1 MTNFKNYLEAKVNS
15 RGNKNLN
22 YLSSFFS
29 ETELSILSDKTI
41 SIVGT
46 NGKSST
52 AINIAMLLKG
62 LDKSYIAFTSPHLF
76 DYKERITANKDI
88 NFNQYIQHLENF
100 ELENNITLGYFESTF
115 LIAAKA
121 FLHNDFDYFI
131 CEAGIGGKYD
141 TTSVIQSR
149 TVVLTSIGLDHTDI
163 LGTKITDILNQK
175 INVSNNIKTLFVSV
189 LNEEY
194 IEIIKSEYSNYSQS
208 IYLSDYLNSKNIL
221 ISNLIFKDLN
231 YYLSLM
237 VVDSLI
243 QDIKYADL
251 TNIKIQEVKGR
262 FEIVNDSPVKIIDG
276 AHNREG
282 VEILLRNYENKYGHL
297 NTDLFLGFKKGK
309 DINNI
314 INLIIEKT
322 KYNLHLIEDDTFFDQ
337 EITKEIGCLLDKHC
351 KNYKISSL
359 EQFNKNKNPSILLGS
374 LYLIG
379 EYKKRNIK

>member
-1 MTNFKNYLEAKVNS
+1 MTNLKNYLEAKVNS

-29 ETELSILSDKTI
+29 ETELSILSKKTI

-52 AINIAMLLKG
+52 ANNIAMLLEG
-62 LDKSYIAFTSPHLF
+62 LDKSYIVFTSPHLY
-76 DYKERITANKDI
+76 DYKERITAHKDL
-88 NFNQYIQHLENF
+88 NLNQYIEYLENF
-100 ELENNITLGYFESTF
+100 ELENNIILGYFESTF

-121 FLHNDFDYFI
+121 FLHNDLDYFI

-141 TTSVIQSR
+141 TTSIIQSK

-163 LGTKITDILNQK
+163 LGNKITDILDQK
-175 INVSNNIKTLFVSV
+175 IYVSNNIETLFVSV
-189 LNEEY
+189 LNDDL
-194 IEIIKSEYSNYSQS
+194 IEIIKSEYTNYSKS
-208 IYLSDYLNSKNIL
+208 IFLSEYLNSKNI
-221 ISNLIFKDLN
+221 SFSKLIFKDLN

-237 VVDSLI
+237 VVDFLLH
-243 QDIKYADL
+243 DIKYADL
-251 TNIKIQEVKGR
+251 TNIKIKEAKGR

-276 AHNREG
+276 AHNYEG

-297 NTDLFLGFKKGK
+297 NTDIFLGFKKGK

-314 INLIIEKT
+314 LNLIIGKT
-322 KYNLHLIEDDTFFDQ
+322 NYNLHLIEDDTFFDQ
-337 EITKEIGCLLDKHC
+337 EITKEIGYLLDKYG
-351 KNYKISSL
+351 KNYKIASL
-359 EQFNKNKNPSILLGS
+359 EQFKKNKNPSILLGS

-379 EYKKRNIK
+379 EYKKREL

>member
-1 MTNFKNYLEAKVNS
+1 MTNLKNYLEAKVNS

-29 ETELSILSDKTI
+29 ETELSILSKKTI

-52 AINIAMLLKG
+52 ANNIAMLLGG
-62 LDKSYIAFTSPHLF
+62 LDKSYIAFTSPHLY
-76 DYKERITANKDI
+76 DYEERITAHKDL
-88 NFNQYIQHLENF
+88 NLNQYIEYLENF
-100 ELENNITLGYFESTF
+100 ELENNIILGYFESTF

-121 FLHNDFDYFI
+121 FLHNDLDYFI

-141 TTSVIQSR
+141 TTSIIQSK

-163 LGTKITDILNQK
+163 LGNKITDILDQK
-175 INVSNNIKTLFVSV
+175 IYVSNNIETLFVSV
-189 LNEEY
+189 LNEDL
-194 IEIIKSEYSNYSQS
+194 IEIIKSEYTNYSKS
-208 IYLSDYLNSKNIL
+208 IFLSEYLNSKNI
-221 ISNLIFKDLN
+221 SFSKLIFKDLN

-237 VVDSLI
+237 VVDLLL
-243 QDIKYADL
+243 QDIEYADL
-251 TNIKIQEVKGR
+251 TNIKIKEAKGR

-276 AHNREG
+276 AHNYEG

-297 NTDLFLGFKKGK
+297 NTDIFLGFKKGK

-314 INLIIEKT
+314 LNLIIGKT
-322 KYNLHLIEDDTFFDQ
+322 NYNLHLIEDDTFFDQ
-337 EITKEIGCLLDKHC
+337 EITKEIGYLLDKHG
-351 KNYKISSL
+351 KNYKIASL
-359 EQFNKNKNPSILLGS
+359 EQFKKNKNPSILLGS

-379 EYKKRNIK
+379 EYKKREL

>member
-1 MTNFKNYLEAKVNS
+1 MTNLKNYLEAKVNS

-29 ETELSILSDKTI
+29 ETELSILSKKTI

-52 AINIAMLLKG
+52 ANNIAMLLGG
-62 LDKSYIAFTSPHLF
+62 LDKSYIAFTSPHLY
-76 DYKERITANKDI
+76 DYKERITAHKDL
-88 NFNQYIQHLENF
+88 NLNQYIEYLENF
-100 ELENNITLGYFESTF
+100 ELENNIILGYFESTF

-141 TTSVIQSR
+141 TTSIIQSK
-149 TVVLTSIGLDHTDI
+149 TVVLTSIALDHTDI
-163 LGTKITDILNQK
+163 LGNKITDILDQK
-175 INVSNNIKTLFVSV
+175 IYVSNNIETLFVSV
-189 LNEEY
+189 LNDDL
-194 IEIIKSEYSNYSQS
+194 IEIIKSEYTNYAKS
-208 IYLSDYLNSKNIL
+208 IFLSEYLNSKNI
-221 ISNLIFKDLN
+221 SFSKLIFKDLN

-237 VVDSLI
+237 VVDLLL

-251 TNIKIQEVKGR
+251 TNIKIKEAKGR

-276 AHNREG
+276 AHNYEG
-282 VEILLRNYENKYGHL
+282 VEILLRNYENKYGNL
-297 NTDLFLGFKKGK
+297 NTDIFLGFKKGK

-314 INLIIEKT
+314 LNLIIGKT
-322 KYNLHLIEDDTFFDQ
+322 NYNLHLIEDDTFFDQ
-337 EITKEIGCLLDKHC
+337 EITKEIGYLLDKYG
-351 KNYKISSL
+351 KNYKIASL
-359 EQFNKNKNPSILLGS
+359 EQFKKNKNPSILLGS

-379 EYKKRNIK
+379 EYKKREL

>member
-1 MTNFKNYLEAKVNS
+1 LTNLKNYLEAKVNS

-29 ETELSILSDKTI
+29 ETELSILSKKTI

-52 AINIAMLLKG
+52 ANNIAMLLGG
-62 LDKSYIAFTSPHLF
+62 LDKSYIAFTSPHLY
-76 DYKERITANKDI
+76 DYKERITAHKDL
-88 NFNQYIQHLENF
+88 NLNQYIEYLENF
-100 ELENNITLGYFESTF
+100 ELENNIILGYFESTF

-141 TTSVIQSR
+141 TTSIIQSK

-163 LGTKITDILNQK
+163 LGNKITEILDQK
-175 INVSNNIKTLFVSV
+175 IYVSNNIETLLVSV
-189 LNEEY
+189 LNEDL
-194 IEIIKSEYSNYSQS
+194 IEIIKSEYTNYSKS
-208 IYLSDYLNSKNIL
+208 IFLSEYLNSKNI
-221 ISNLIFKDLN
+221 SFSKLIFKDLN

-237 VVDSLI
+237 VVDLLL

-251 TNIKIQEVKGR
+251 TNIKIKEAKGR

-276 AHNREG
+276 AHNYEG

-297 NTDLFLGFKKGK
+297 NTDIFLGFKKGK

-314 INLIIEKT
+314 LNLIIGKT
-322 KYNLHLIEDDTFFDQ
+322 NYNLHLIEDDTFFDQ
-337 EITKEIGCLLDKHC
+337 EITKEIGYLLDKYG
-351 KNYKISSL
+351 KNYKIASL
-359 EQFNKNKNPSILLGS
+359 EQFKKNKNPSILLGS

-379 EYKKRNIK
+379 EYKKREL

>member
-1 MTNFKNYLEAKVNS
+1 MTNLKNYLEAKVNI

-29 ETELSILSDKTI
+29 ETELLILSDKTI

-52 AINIAMLLKG
+52 ANNIAMLLKG
-62 LDKSYIAFTSPHLF
+62 LDKSYIAFTSPHLY
-76 DYKERITANKDI
+76 DYKERITAHKDL
-88 NFNQYIQHLENF
+88 NLNQYIEYLETF
-100 ELENNITLGYFESTF
+100 ELENNIILGYFESIF

-121 FLHNDFDYFI
+121 FLHNDLDYFI

-141 TTSVIQSR
+141 TTSIIQSK

-163 LGTKITDILNQK
+163 LGNKITDILDQK
-175 INVSNNIKTLFVSV
+175 IYVSNNIETLFVSV
-189 LNEEY
+189 LNEDL
-194 IEIIKSEYSNYSQS
+194 IEIIKSEYTNYSKS
-208 IYLSDYLNSKNIL
+208 IYLSEYLNSKNI
-221 ISNLIFKDLN
+221 SFSKLIFKDLN

-237 VVDSLI
+237 VVDLLL

-251 TNIKIQEVKGR
+251 TNIKIKEAKGR

-276 AHNREG
+276 AHNYEG

-297 NTDLFLGFKKGK
+297 NTDLFVGFKKGK
-309 DINNI
+309 DINSI
-314 INLIIEKT
+314 FNLIIGKT
-322 KYNLHLIEDDTFFDQ
+322 NYNLHLIEDDTFFDQ
-337 EITKEIGCLLDKHC
+337 EITKEIGYLLDKHG

-359 EQFNKNKNPSILLGS
+359 EQFKRNKNPSILLGS

-379 EYKKRNIK
+379 EYKKRNI

>member
-1 MTNFKNYLEAKVNS
+1 MTNLKNYLEAKVNS

-29 ETELSILSDKTI
+29 ETELSILSKKTI

-52 AINIAMLLKG
+52 ANNIAMLLGG
-62 LDKSYIAFTSPHLF
+62 LDKSYIAFTSPHLY
-76 DYKERITANKDI
+76 DHEERITAHKDL
-88 NFNQYIQHLENF
+88 NLNQYIEYLENF
-100 ELENNITLGYFESTF
+100 ELENNIILGYFESTF

-141 TTSVIQSR
+141 TTSIIQSK

-163 LGTKITDILNQK
+163 LGNKITDILDQK
-175 INVSNNIKTLFVSV
+175 IYVSNNIETLYVSV
-189 LNEEY
+189 LNDDL
-194 IEIIKSEYSNYSQS
+194 IEIIKSEYTNYSKS
-208 IYLSDYLNSKNIL
+208 IFLSEYLNSKNI
-221 ISNLIFKDLN
+221 SFSKLIFKDLN

-237 VVDSLI
+237 VVDLLL

-251 TNIKIQEVKGR
+251 TNIKIKEAKGR

-276 AHNREG
+276 AHNYEG

-297 NTDLFLGFKKGK
+297 NTDIFLGFKKGK

-314 INLIIEKT
+314 LNLIIGKT
-322 KYNLHLIEDDTFFDQ
+322 NYNLHLIEDDTFFDQ
-337 EITKEIGCLLDKHC
+337 EITKEIGYLLDKYG
-351 KNYKISSL
+351 KNYKIASL
-359 EQFNKNKNPSILLGS
+359 EQFKKNKNPSILLGS

-379 EYKKRNIK
+379 EYKKREL

>member
-1 MTNFKNYLEAKVNS
+1 MTNLKNYLEAKVNS

-29 ETELSILSDKTI
+29 ETELSILSKKTI

-52 AINIAMLLKG
+52 ANNIAMLLGG
-62 LDKSYIAFTSPHLF
+62 LDKSYIAFTSPHLY
-76 DYKERITANKDI
+76 DHEERITAHKDL
-88 NFNQYIQHLENF
+88 NLNQYIEYLENF
-100 ELENNITLGYFESTF
+100 ELENNIILGYFESTF

-141 TTSVIQSR
+141 TTSIIQSK

-163 LGTKITDILNQK
+163 LGNKITDILDQK
-175 INVSNNIKTLFVSV
+175 IYVSNNIETLFVSV
-189 LNEEY
+189 LNDDL
-194 IEIIKSEYSNYSQS
+194 IEIIKSEYTNYAKS
-208 IYLSDYLNSKNIL
+208 IFLSEYLNSKNI
-221 ISNLIFKDLN
+221 SFSKLIFKDLN

-237 VVDSLI
+237 VVDFLLH
-243 QDIKYADL
+243 DIKYADL
-251 TNIKIQEVKGR
+251 TNIKIKEAKGR

-276 AHNREG
+276 AHNYEG

-297 NTDLFLGFKKGK
+297 NTDIFLGFKKGK

-314 INLIIEKT
+314 LNLIIGKT
-322 KYNLHLIEDDTFFDQ
+322 NYNLHLIEDDTFFDQ
-337 EITKEIGCLLDKHC
+337 EFTKEIGYLLDKYG
-351 KNYKISSL
+351 KNYKIASL
-359 EQFNKNKNPSILLGS
+359 EQFKKNKNPSILLGS

-379 EYKKRNIK
+379 EYKKREL

>member
-1 MTNFKNYLEAKVNS
+1 MTNLKNYLEAKVNS

-29 ETELSILSDKTI
+29 ETELSILSKKTI

-52 AINIAMLLKG
+52 ANNIAMLLGG
-62 LDKSYIAFTSPHLF
+62 LDKSYIAFTSPHLY
-76 DYKERITANKDI
+76 DHEERITAHKDL
-88 NFNQYIQHLENF
+88 NLNQYIEYLENF
-100 ELENNITLGYFESTF
+100 ELENNIILGYFESTF

-141 TTSVIQSR
+141 TTSIIQSK
-149 TVVLTSIGLDHTDI
+149 TVVLTSIGLDHIDI
-163 LGTKITDILNQK
+163 LGNKITDILDQK
-175 INVSNNIKTLFVSV
+175 IYVSNNIETLFVSV
-189 LNEEY
+189 LNDDL
-194 IEIIKSEYSNYSQS
+194 IEIIKSEYTNYAKS
-208 IYLSDYLNSKNIL
+208 IFLSEYLNSKNI
-221 ISNLIFKDLN
+221 SFSKLIFKDLN

-237 VVDSLI
+237 VVDLLL

-251 TNIKIQEVKGR
+251 SNIKIKEAKGR

-276 AHNREG
+276 AHNYEG
-282 VEILLRNYENKYGHL
+282 VEMLLRNYENKYRHL
-297 NTDLFLGFKKGK
+297 TTDIFFGFKKGK

-314 INLIIEKT
+314 LNLIIGKT
-322 KYNLHLIEDDTFFDQ
+322 NYNLHLIEDDTFFDQ
-337 EITKEIGCLLDKHC
+337 EITKEIGYLLDKYG
-351 KNYKISSL
+351 KNYKIASL
-359 EQFNKNKNPSILLGS
+359 EQFKKNKNPSILLGS

-379 EYKKRNIK
+379 EYKKREL

>member
-1 MTNFKNYLEAKVNS
+1 MTNLKNYLEGKVNS

-29 ETELSILSDKTI
+29 ETELSILSEKTI

-52 AINIAMLLKG
+52 ANNIAMLLEG
-62 LDKSYIAFTSPHLF
+62 LDKSYIAFTSPHLYDF
-76 DYKERITANKDI
+76 KERITAHKDL
-88 NFNQYIQHLENF
+88 NLNQYIEYLENF
-100 ELENNITLGYFESTF
+100 ELENNIILGYFESTF

-141 TTSVIQSR
+141 TTSIIQSK

-163 LGTKITDILNQK
+163 LGNKITDILDQK
-175 INVSNNIKTLFVSV
+175 IYVSNNIETLFVSV
-189 LNEEY
+189 LNDDL
-194 IEIIKSEYSNYSQS
+194 IEIIKSEYTNYSKS
-208 IYLSDYLNSKNIL
+208 IFLSEYLNSKNI
-221 ISNLIFKDLN
+221 SFSKLIFKDLN

-237 VVDSLI
+237 VVDLLL

-251 TNIKIQEVKGR
+251 TNIKIKEAKGR

-276 AHNREG
+276 AHNYEG
-282 VEILLRNYENKYGHL
+282 VEILLRNYENKYGNL
-297 NTDLFLGFKKGK
+297 NTDIFLGFKKGK

-337 EITKEIGCLLDKHC
+337 EITKEIGCLLDKHG

-379 EYKKRNIK
+379 EYKKRNIT

>member
-1 MTNFKNYLEAKVNS
+1 MTNLKNYLEAKVNS

-29 ETELSILSDKTI
+29 ETELSILSKKTI

-52 AINIAMLLKG
+52 ANNIAMLLGG
-62 LDKSYIAFTSPHLF
+62 LDKSYIAFTSPHLY
-76 DYKERITANKDI
+76 DHEERITAHKDL
-88 NFNQYIQHLENF
+88 NLNQYIEYLENF
-100 ELENNITLGYFESTF
+100 ELENNIILGYFESTF

-141 TTSVIQSR
+141 TTSIIQSK
-149 TVVLTSIGLDHTDI
+149 TVVLTSIALDHTDI
-163 LGTKITDILNQK
+163 LGNKITDILDQK
-175 INVSNNIKTLFVSV
+175 IYVSNNIETLFVSV
-189 LNEEY
+189 LNDDL
-194 IEIIKSEYSNYSQS
+194 IEIIKSEYTNYAKS
-208 IYLSDYLNSKNIL
+208 IFLSEYLNSKNI
-221 ISNLIFKDLN
+221 SFSKLIFKDLN

-237 VVDSLI
+237 VVDLLL

-251 TNIKIQEVKGR
+251 TNIKIKEAKGR

-276 AHNREG
+276 AHNYEG

-297 NTDLFLGFKKGK
+297 NTDIFLGFKKGK

-314 INLIIEKT
+314 LNLIIGKT
-322 KYNLHLIEDDTFFDQ
+322 NYNLHLIEDDTFFDQ
-337 EITKEIGCLLDKHC
+337 EFTKEIGYLLDKYG
-351 KNYKISSL
+351 KNYKIASL
-359 EQFNKNKNPSILLGS
+359 EQFKKNKNPSILLGS

-379 EYKKRNIK
+379 EYKKREL

>member
-1 MTNFKNYLEAKVNS
+1 MTNLKNYLEAKVNS

-29 ETELSILSDKTI
+29 ETELSILSEKTI

-52 AINIAMLLKG
+52 ANNIAMLLEG
-62 LDKSYIAFTSPHLF
+62 LDKSYIVFTSPHLY
-76 DYKERITANKDI
+76 DYKERITAHKDL
-88 NFNQYIQHLENF
+88 NLNQYIEYLENF
-100 ELENNITLGYFESTF
+100 ELENNIILGYFESTF

-141 TTSVIQSR
+141 TTSIIQSK

-163 LGTKITDILNQK
+163 LGNKITDILDQK
-175 INVSNNIKTLFVSV
+175 IYVSNNIETLFVSI
-189 LNEEY
+189 LNEDL
-194 IEIIKSEYSNYSQS
+194 IEIIKSEYTNYSKS
-208 IYLSDYLNSKNIL
+208 IFLSEYLNSKNI
-221 ISNLIFKDLN
+221 SFSKLIFKDLN

-237 VVDSLI
+237 VLDLLL

-251 TNIKIQEVKGR
+251 TNIKIKEAKGR

-276 AHNREG
+276 AHNYEG

-297 NTDLFLGFKKGK
+297 NTDIFLGFKKGK

-314 INLIIEKT
+314 LNLIIGKT
-322 KYNLHLIEDDTFFDQ
+322 NYNLHLIEDDTFFDQ
-337 EITKEIGCLLDKHC
+337 EITKEIGYLLDKHG

-359 EQFNKNKNPSILLGS
+359 EQFNRNKNPSILLGS

-379 EYKKRNIK
+379 EYKKREL

>member
-1 MTNFKNYLEAKVNS
+1 MTNLKNYLEAKVNS

-29 ETELSILSDKTI
+29 ETELSILSEKTI

-52 AINIAMLLKG
+52 ANNIAMLLGG
-62 LDKSYIAFTSPHLF
+62 LDKSYIAFTSPHLY
-76 DYKERITANKDI
+76 DYKERISAHKDL
-88 NFNQYIQHLENF
+88 NLNQYIEYLENF
-100 ELENNITLGYFESTF
+100 ELENNIILGYFESTF

-141 TTSVIQSR
+141 TTSIIQSK

-163 LGTKITDILNQK
+163 LGNKITDILDQK
-175 INVSNNIKTLFVSV
+175 IYVSNNIETLFVSV
-189 LNEEY
+189 LKEDL
-194 IEIIKSEYSNYSQS
+194 IEIIKSEYTNYSKS
-208 IYLSDYLNSKNIL
+208 IFLSEYLNSKNI
-221 ISNLIFKDLN
+221 SSSKLIFKDLN

-237 VVDSLI
+237 VVDLLL

-251 TNIKIQEVKGR
+251 TNIKIKEAKGR

-276 AHNREG
+276 AHNYEG
-282 VEILLRNYENKYGHL
+282 VEILLRNYENKYGNL
-297 NTDLFLGFKKGK
+297 NTDIFLGFKKGK
-309 DINNI
+309 DINSI
-314 INLIIEKT
+314 LNLIVGKT
-322 KYNLHLIEDDTFFDQ
+322 NYNLYLIEDDTFFDQ
-337 EITKEIGCLLDKHC
+337 EITKEIGYLLDKHS
-351 KNYKISSL
+351 KNYKIASL
-359 EQFNKNKNPSILLGS
+359 EQFKKNKNPSILLGS

-379 EYKKRNIK
+379 EYKKREL

>member
-1 MTNFKNYLEAKVNS
+1 MTNLKNYLEAKVNS

-29 ETELSILSDKTI
+29 ETELSILSEKTI

-52 AINIAMLLKG
+52 ANNIAMLLEG
-62 LDKSYIAFTSPHLF
+62 LDKSYIAFTSPHLY
-76 DYKERITANKDI
+76 DYKERITSHKDL
-88 NFNQYIQHLENF
+88 NLNQYIEYLENF
-100 ELENNITLGYFESTF
+100 ELENNIILGYFESTF

-141 TTSVIQSR
+141 TTSIIQSK

-163 LGTKITDILNQK
+163 LGNKITDILDQK
-175 INVSNNIKTLFVSV
+175 IYVSNNIETLFVSV
-189 LNEEY
+189 LNDDL
-194 IEIIKSEYSNYSQS
+194 IEIIKSEYTNYSKS
-208 IYLSDYLNSKNIL
+208 IFLSEYLNSKNI
-221 ISNLIFKDLN
+221 SFSKLIFKDLN

-237 VVDSLI
+237 VVDSLL
-243 QDIKYADL
+243 QDIEYADL
-251 TNIKIQEVKGR
+251 TNIKIKEVKGR
-262 FEIVNDSPVKIIDG
+262 FEIVNDSPLKIIDG
-276 AHNREG
+276 AHNYEG

-297 NTDLFLGFKKGK
+297 NTDIFLGFKKGK

-314 INLIIEKT
+314 LNLIIGKT
-322 KYNLHLIEDDTFFDQ
+322 NYNLHLIEDDTFFDQ
-337 EITKEIGCLLDKHC
+337 EITKEIGYLLDKHG
-351 KNYKISSL
+351 KNYKIASL
-359 EQFNKNKNPSILLGS
+359 EQFKKNKNPSILLGS

-379 EYKKRNIK
+379 EYKKREL

>member
-1 MTNFKNYLEAKVNS
+1 MTNLKNYLEAKVNS

-29 ETELSILSDKTI
+29 ETELSILSKKTI

-52 AINIAMLLKG
+52 ANNIAMLLGG
-62 LDKSYIAFTSPHLF
+62 LDKSYIAFTSPHLY
-76 DYKERITANKDI
+76 DHEERITAHKDL
-88 NFNQYIQHLENF
+88 NLNQYIEYLENF
-100 ELENNITLGYFESTF
+100 ELENNIILGYFESTF

-141 TTSVIQSR
+141 TTSIIQSK

-163 LGTKITDILNQK
+163 LGNKITDILDQK
-175 INVSNNIKTLFVSV
+175 IYVSNNIETLFVSV
-189 LNEEY
+189 LNEDL
-194 IEIIKSEYSNYSQS
+194 IEIIKSEYTNYSKS
-208 IYLSDYLNSKNIL
+208 IFLSEYLNSKNI
-221 ISNLIFKDLN
+221 SFSKLIFKDLN

-237 VVDSLI
+237 VVDLLL

-251 TNIKIQEVKGR
+251 TNIKIKEAKGR

-276 AHNREG
+276 AHNYEG
-282 VEILLRNYENKYGHL
+282 VEILLRNYENKYGNL
-297 NTDLFLGFKKGK
+297 NTDIFLGFKKGK

-314 INLIIEKT
+314 LNLIIGKT
-322 KYNLHLIEDDTFFDQ
+322 NYNLHLIEDDTFFDQ
-337 EITKEIGCLLDKHC
+337 EITKEIGYLLDKYG
-351 KNYKISSL
+351 KNYKIASL
-359 EQFNKNKNPSILLGS
+359 EQFKKNKNPSILLGS

-379 EYKKRNIK
+379 EYKKREL

>member
-1 MTNFKNYLEAKVNS
+1 LTNLKNYLEAKVNS

-29 ETELSILSDKTI
+29 ETELSILSKKTI

-52 AINIAMLLKG
+52 ANNIAMLLGG
-62 LDKSYIAFTSPHLF
+62 LDKSYIAFTSPHLY
-76 DYKERITANKDI
+76 DYKERITARKDL
-88 NFNQYIQHLENF
+88 NLNLYIEYLENF
-100 ELENNITLGYFESTF
+100 ELENNIILGYFESTF

-141 TTSVIQSR
+141 TTSIIQSK

-163 LGTKITDILNQK
+163 LGNKITDILDQK
-175 INVSNNIKTLFVSV
+175 IYVSNNIETLFVSV
-189 LNEEY
+189 LNDDL
-194 IEIIKSEYSNYSQS
+194 IEIIKSEYTNYSKS
-208 IYLSDYLNSKNIL
+208 IFLSEYLNSKNI
-221 ISNLIFKDLN
+221 SFSKLIFKDLN

-237 VVDSLI
+237 VVDLLL

-251 TNIKIQEVKGR
+251 TNIKIKEAKGR

-276 AHNREG
+276 AHNYEG

-297 NTDLFLGFKKGK
+297 NTDIFLGFKKGK

-314 INLIIEKT
+314 LNLIIGKT
-322 KYNLHLIEDDTFFDQ
+322 NYNLHLIEDDTFFDQ
-337 EITKEIGCLLDKHC
+337 EITKEIGYLLDKYG
-351 KNYKISSL
+351 KNYKIASL
-359 EQFNKNKNPSILLGS
+359 EQFKKNKNPSILLGS

-379 EYKKRNIK
+379 EYKKREL